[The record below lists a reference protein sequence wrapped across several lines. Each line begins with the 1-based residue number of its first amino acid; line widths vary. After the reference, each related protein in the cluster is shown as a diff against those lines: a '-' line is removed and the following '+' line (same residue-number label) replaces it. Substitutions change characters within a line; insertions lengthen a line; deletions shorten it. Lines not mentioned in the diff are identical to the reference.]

1 MHELRVLTGQ
11 HQGAALPLF
20 GDQWWIG
27 AGDESDLAL
36 HDPGIA
42 LRHARVYRTDD
53 RWSVQAQ
60 DGLVLD
66 SAGQPQ
72 AHLVDVGMNTFFV
85 IGNVRLCITRADQP
99 WPQTI
104 TPVNVEV
111 TPVSTLPTP
120 PGAKAFVHKRSLG
133 ILAGVILLA
142 VALGVSFTR
151 DPQASLMSAPGQA
164 KAQLDSAYEVRQQ
177 LLKMLGER
185 ELSDRLALD
194 IVNDQVVISGTA
206 NAEEVGLVSRMLTR
220 FRDQFETQVAVLSR
234 VSRQSNRLPFRI
246 VQIVG
251 GRSAHVVLEDGGR
264 MFLGDEVEG
273 VRLIS
278 IDNSKVVFDGR
289 QRYEVGW

>member
-27 AGDESDLAL
+27 AGDESDLVL
-36 HDPGIA
+36 SDPGIA

-60 DGLVLD
+60 DGLLLD

-72 AHLVDVGMNTFFV
+72 AHLVDVGMNTFFA
-85 IGNVRLCITRADQP
+85 IGNVRLC
-99 WPQTI
+99 I

-111 TPVSTLPTP
+111 TPVSILPTP

-142 VALGVSFTR
+142 VALGLSFTR

-164 KAQLDSAYEVRQQ
+164 KARLESAYEVRQQ

-206 NAEEVGLVSRMLTR
+206 NAEEVGLVSRMLNR

-278 IDNSKVVFDGR
+278 IDNSKVVFDGQ